1 MTDQHPAPLPE
12 NGLDPETILATL
24 REYRTRDLPD
34 KGGTTTAYVYDAGI
48 DGLAGLGVDA
58 YAVAQPVNG
67 LDPTAFPSYAAVEN
81 DIVAAALELFGG
93 GVEGGVGTMTS
104 GGTESCG
111 LAVLGARERWRAR
124 HRQPHGRATIVLP
137 TTAHPAFLKA
147 AHLFDLDVV
156 AVPVD
161 PVTHKARP
169 SAMADA
175 IDDRSAIVVVSCPS
189 YAHGVIDPVAEV
201 AAAAADRDVPCHV
214 DACIGWPVPFIR
226 ADEGATPIDLAV
238 PGVTSISTDLHK
250 YGYTP
255 KGCSVLLH
263 RSDDY
268 RRHHYFATTDWAGYP
283 VVNPTL
289 LSTRPGGPPAV
300 AWAILHRIGRQGYRE
315 LALSARRTTL
325 AMAAGVAA
333 IPGLRTIA
341 PPEATL
347 VAWTDGGGS
356 DDPDVRVVADEMAA
370 RGWTLGVQPAHDGPP
385 SIHVSVSA
393 VLAPKVERF
402 LADMRASVEAA
413 SAVGRV
419 EPDPDLVAAGAGLDM
434 EALTPELVD
443 GLLRLAGLDQPA
455 GGLPER
461 MAPVNA
467 LLDAVPGPLVER
479 LLVEVVLRVYRPTQ
493 ADTGS

>member
-1 MTDQHPAPLPE
+1 VTDQQPPPLPE
-12 NGLDPETILATL
+12 TGLDAQTILDTL
-24 REYRTRDLPD
+24 RAYRTHDLPD
-34 KGGTTTAYVYDAGI
+34 KGGTTTAYVYDPGM
-48 DGLAGLGVDA
+48 DDLADLGVDA
-58 YAVAQPVNG
+58 YAIAQPVNG

-111 LAVLGARERWRAR
+111 LAVLGARERWRAKNQ
-124 HRQPHGRATIVLP
+124 QPHGRSTIVLA

-161 PVTHKARP
+161 PQTYKAVP

-175 IDDRSAIVVVSCPS
+175 IDDRTAIVVVSAPS
-189 YAHGVIDPVAEV
+189 YAHGVIDPIAEV
-201 AAAAADRDVPCHV
+201 ASIAAERDLPCHV

-226 ADEGATPIDLAV
+226 EDEGLPPIDLAIA
-238 PGVTSISTDLHK
+238 GVTSISTDLHK

-268 RRHHYFATTDWAGYP
+268 RRHHYFATTNWAGYP

-300 AWAILHRIGRQGYRE
+300 AWAIVHRIGRDGYRN

-325 AMAAGVAA
+325 ALADGVDA
-333 IPGLRTIA
+333 IPGLHTIA

-347 VAWTDGGGS
+347 VAWSDDGGP

-385 SIHVSVSA
+385 SVHVSVSA
-393 VLAPKVERF
+393 VLAEKVDQF
-402 LADMRASVEAA
+402 VADMQASVQAA
-413 SAVGRV
+413 LALGRV
-419 EPDPDLVAAGAGLDM
+419 EPDPNLVAAGASLDLD
-434 EALTPELVD
+434 ALTPELMD
-443 GLLRLAGLDQPA
+443 GLLTLAGLNEPS

-479 LLVEVVLRVYRPTQ
+479 LLVEVILRVYRP
-493 ADTGS
+493 A

>member
-1 MTDQHPAPLPE
+1 MTDSHPAPLPE
-12 NGLDPETILATL
+12 TGLDVETILATL

-34 KGGTTTAYVYDAGI
+34 KGGTTTAYVYDPGM
-48 DGLAGLGVDA
+48 DDLADLGVNA
-58 YAVAQPVNG
+58 YAIAQPVNG

-81 DIVAAALELFGG
+81 DIVGAALELFGG
-93 GVEGGVGTMTS
+93 NVEGGVGTMTS

-111 LAVLGARERWRAR
+111 LAVLGARERWRATNQ
-124 HRQPHGRATIVLP
+124 QPHGRPTIVLA

-161 PVTHKARP
+161 PQSYKAVP

-175 IDDRSAIVVVSCPS
+175 LDERTAIVVVSSPS
-189 YAHGVIDPVAEV
+189 YAHGVIDPITEV
-201 AAAAADRDVPCHV
+201 AAIAAERDIPCHV

-226 ADEGATPIDLAV
+226 ADEGLPPIDLAI

-263 RSDDY
+263 RSDAY

-300 AWAILHRIGRQGYRE
+300 AWAILHRIGREGYRE

-325 AMAAGVAA
+325 AMAAGVDA
-333 IPGLRTIA
+333 IPGLQTIA

-347 VAWTDGGGS
+347 VAWTDGGGD
-356 DDPDVRVVADEMAA
+356 DDPDVRVVADEMSA

-393 VLAPKVERF
+393 VLADKVDRF
-402 LADMRASVEAA
+402 VDDMRASVEAA
-413 SAVGRV
+413 LALGRV
-419 EPDPDLVAAGAGLDM
+419 EPDPNLVAAGAGLDLD
-434 EALTPELVD
+434 ALTPELMD
-443 GLLRLAGLDQPA
+443 GLLSLAGLDQPG

-479 LLVEVVLRVYRPTQ
+479 LLVEVILRVYHP
-493 ADTGS
+493 A